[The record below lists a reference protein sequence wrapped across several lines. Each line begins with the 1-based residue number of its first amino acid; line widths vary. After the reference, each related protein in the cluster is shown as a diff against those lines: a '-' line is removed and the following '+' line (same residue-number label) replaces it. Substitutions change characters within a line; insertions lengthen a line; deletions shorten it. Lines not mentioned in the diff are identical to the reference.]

1 MNIWQCHYTDSL
13 SLKNVKCLALT
24 FNMGHLHCFHG
35 PTVGILYGPA
45 APTVEHLPPYE
56 YKMSHFLSNA
66 QGNGNLGGPG
76 IAIDRAI
83 SGWWALWEENALK
96 LPNQSV
102 CYIGYKHKPY
112 NNVK

>member
-102 CYIGYKHKPY
+102 CYIGYKHTPY